1 MEAPAPTLSAFH
13 RPPPHGVVR
22 DWFGADG
29 VARLLDYAVARRDEF
44 RPAGVGNATYR
55 VLNPERR
62 ISHVLRR
69 LPGLETEVRDK
80 VAALLP
86 AMTARLQA
94 PAFTPAKFEIELVA
108 HHDGAFFARHIDTFV
123 KNGPPSTR
131 VISAVYYFHRQPRA
145 FSGGALR
152 LMSLAGTDAPG
163 TYVDVPPDND
173 TLVFF
178 PSWYPHEVLK
188 VLCPSGEFSDSRFA
202 INCWVHR

>member
-1 MEAPAPTLSAFH
+1 MAAPAPTLSAFH
-13 RPPPHGVVR
+13 QPPPHGVVR
-22 DWFGADG
+22 DWFGAEG
-29 VARLLDYAVARRDEF
+29 VARLIDYAAARRGEF
-44 RPAGVGNATYR
+44 QPSRVGNGEYR
-55 VLNPERR
+55 ALNPERR
-62 ISHVLRR
+62 KSEILKR

-86 AMTARLQA
+86 AMMARLQA

-108 HHDGAFFARHIDTFV
+108 HNDGAFFARHIDTFV

-131 VISAVYYFHRQPRA
+131 VISAVYYFHRRPRA

-152 LMSLAGTDAPG
+152 LMSLAGSDAPG

-188 VLCPSGEFSDSRFA
+188 VSCPSGDFSDSRFA